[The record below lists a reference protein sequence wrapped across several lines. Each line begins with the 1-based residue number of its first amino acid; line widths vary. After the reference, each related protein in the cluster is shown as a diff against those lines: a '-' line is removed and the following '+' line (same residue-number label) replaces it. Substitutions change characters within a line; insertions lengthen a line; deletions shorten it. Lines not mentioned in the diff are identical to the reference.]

1 MKRIILVI
9 EDVEEMS
16 KLIIMFLEN
25 AGYGTIAFETAEDA
39 LIWISDN
46 SSDLILLDL
55 NLPGIDGFEFLNR
68 MRKISDVPVLI
79 VTARRSDED
88 LITGL
93 GYGADDFIT
102 KPFSSGVLLA
112 RVRALLRRSDISAP
126 PLAPD
131 NQVLFGPYSFDRR
144 DFILRKGQERVSL
157 STHEYGVLDYLIA
170 NAEIPK
176 SPQLIYDAV
185 WKNKYGDLT
194 TIAVY
199 IQRLRR
205 KLENDPANPAYIK
218 TEFGKG
224 YYFHCTDQTEPS
236 HET

>member
-1 MKRIILVI
+1 MKRTILVI

-16 KLIIMFLEN
+16 KLIVMFLES
-25 AGYGTIAFETAEDA
+25 AGYGTVAFETAEDA
-39 LIWISDN
+39 LVWLPDN
-46 SSDLILLDL
+46 SPDLVLLDL
-55 NLPGIDGFEFLNR
+55 NLPGIDGFEFLDR
-68 MRKISDVPVLI
+68 LRKTSSVPVLI

-93 GYGADDFIT
+93 GYGADDFVT

-112 RVRALLRRSDISAP
+112 RVRALLRRSDISAQP
-126 PLAPD
+126 QTSD
-131 NQVLFGPYSFDRR
+131 TRVSFGPYSFDRR
-144 DFILRKGQERVSL
+144 DFILRKGQDRISL

-170 NAEIPK
+170 NVDVPK
-176 SPQLIYDAV
+176 SPQAIYDAV

-205 KLENDPANPAYIK
+205 KLESDPADPVYIR

-224 YYFHCTDQTEPS
+224 YYFHKPEEEAS
-236 HET
+236 HEN